1 LEIFM
6 TYDLYFDQNT
16 GTTLS
21 RPKWFDDAGQPV
33 TDDQLRERGIYPVQQ
48 VQAEAD
54 LLLHHVEWDAPADW
68 PLVDGVYQRTQTVTN
83 KPLLSVQMDAL
94 KKVDVAAEA
103 ARSAMLTP
111 GSGQALEYQR
121 TEAEARAWTEGAN
134 TADFP
139 MLKAELEAMKLGNP
153 EATIDDVVAEALSNA
168 NLWLEVG
175 AAIKQVRRS
184 AKVLIEHAQ
193 TPANC
198 RAVID
203 WADTQFKQILTDGT
217 FTEYTNT

>member
-1 LEIFM
+1 M

-21 RPKWFDDAGQPV
+21 RPKWFNDAGQPV
-33 TDDQLRERGIYPVQQ
+33 TDNQLRERGIYPVQQ

-54 LLLHHVEWDAPADW
+54 LLLHYVEWNAPADW
-68 PLVDGVYQRTQTVTN
+68 SLVDGVYQRTQTVTN
-83 KPLLSVQMDAL
+83 RPLMSVQIDAL
-94 KKVDVAAEA
+94 KMIDDAAET
-103 ARSAMLTP
+103 ARMHVLTP
-111 GSGQALEYQR
+111 GAGQSMEYRQ
-121 TEAEARAWTEGAN
+121 TEAEAKSWTPNSNLNE
-134 TADFP
+134 FP
-139 MLKAELEAMKLGNP
+139 MLKAELEAMKISNP
-153 EATIDDVVAEALSNA
+153 SATIDNVVAEALANA
-168 NLWLEVG
+168 NLWLQVG